1 MKSILIIWTYKYI
14 KKKIKNLSKHKFA
27 YVKKTVYHVYSMIH
41 NRHSK
46 VDKHFLFT
54 SINQNICNMYK
65 LMKLLLKYYF
75 TVLKS

>member
-1 MKSILIIWTYKYI
+1 
-14 KKKIKNLSKHKFA
+14 
-27 YVKKTVYHVYSMIH
+27 MIH
-41 NRHSK
+41 NGHSK

-75 TVLKS
+75 TKIITCHSMLFFSINSLI